1 MTPRM
6 KKIVVVVSVLIV
18 AYAATGRMLMGRSSN
33 EDKAFRALT
42 VYSEVLEH
50 IQRDYVDE
58 PNIPAVTNGAL
69 HGLLDSL
76 DPQSAYLSPLEY
88 KDYKEKSASPA
99 LGEAGMALTR
109 RFGYIGVISVL
120 PDSPAAKAG
129 LRIGD
134 ILEKIAGF
142 TTSQMAIDQAQLLLK
157 GNPGT
162 TVKISAIRRGKAE
175 PQDIDI
181 TLAKLAAPKLVE
193 DKVAGDIAYLHVP
206 EFNAGTTA
214 QIKEALAGFQQK
226 GAKKLILDLRDCAIG
241 DEAEGISTAQLF
253 VPSGT
258 ITTLKGQT
266 VAPVNYTAD
275 PAKVV
280 WNLPVA
286 VLIGNGTAGPA
297 EIVASAI
304 ADNKRGETVGE
315 RTYGIASQQKLIE
328 MDNGAALILTTALYY
343 SPGGKNIPAE
353 GITPTQEVHLSID
366 QLMAMNDVVAPTPP
380 PSASPDDAD
389 MKKAIDILQN
399 GVTPAKKAA

>member
-1 MTPRM
+1 M

-88 KDYKEKSASPA
+88 KDYKDKSANPGA
-99 LGEAGMALTR
+99 GEAGMALTR

-142 TTSQMAIDQAQLLLK
+142 TTSQMAIDQAQLLMK

-162 TVKISAIRRGKAE
+162 TIKISAIRRGKAE

-206 EFNAGTTA
+206 QFYAGSTA
-214 QIKEALAGFQQK
+214 QIKEALAQFQQK
-226 GAKKLILDLRDCAIG
+226 GAKKLIVDLRDCALG

-266 VAPVNYTAD
+266 VAPVVYSAD
-275 PAKVV
+275 ASKVA

-304 ADNKRGETVGE
+304 ADNKRGETIGE
-315 RTYGIASQQKLIE
+315 RTYGIASEQKLIE
-328 MDNGAALILTTALYY
+328 MDNGSALILTTALYY

-353 GITPTQEVHLSID
+353 GIAPTQEVHLSID
-366 QLMAMNDVVAPTPP
+366 ALMAMNDVLAPTQP

-389 MKKAIDILQN
+389 MKKAIEILEN
-399 GVTPAKKAA
+399 GAAPLKKAA

>member
-1 MTPRM
+1 MSPRL
-6 KKIVVVVSVLIV
+6 KKIVVVVSVLV
-18 AYAATGRMLMGRSSN
+18 VGYAATGRLLMGRSS

-88 KDYKEKSASPA
+88 KDYKEKTASTPG
-99 LGEAGMALTR
+99 GEAGMALTR

-157 GNPGT
+157 GQPGT
-162 TVKISAIRRGKAE
+162 VVKLSAIRRGKAE

-181 TLAKLAAPKLVE
+181 TLARLAPSKLVE
-193 DKVAGDIAYLHVP
+193 DKLAGDIAYLHVP
-206 EFNAGTTA
+206 EFTAGTTA

-226 GAKKLILDLRDCAIG
+226 GAKKLILDLRDCAMG

-266 VAPVNYTAD
+266 VTPVVYSAD
-275 PAKVV
+275 ASKVA
-280 WNLPVA
+280 WSLPVA

-304 ADNKRGETVGE
+304 SDNKRGDTVGE

-328 MDNGAALILTTALYY
+328 MDNGSALILTVALYY
-343 SPGGKNIPAE
+343 SPSGKNIAAE
-353 GITPTQEVHLSID
+353 GIAPTVEIHPSID
-366 QLMAMNDVVAPTPP
+366 SLMAANDVLSPTLP
-380 PSASPDDAD
+380 PSASPDDID
-389 MKKAIDILQN
+389 MKKAIEILQS
-399 GVTPAKKAA
+399 GAAPAVKKAA

>member
-1 MTPRM
+1 MSPRL
-6 KKIVVVVSVLIV
+6 KKTIVVVSVLIV

-88 KDYKEKSASPA
+88 KDYKEKSASPTT
-99 LGEAGMALTR
+99 GEAGMALTR

-193 DKVAGDIAYLHVP
+193 DKLAGDIAYLHVA
-206 EFNAGTTA
+206 EFKAGTTA
-214 QIKEALAGFQQK
+214 QIKDALAQFQQK
-226 GAKKLILDLRDCAIG
+226 GAKKLILDLRDCALG

-266 VAPVNYTAD
+266 VAPVVYSAD
-275 PAKVV
+275 PSKVA

-328 MDNGAALILTTALYY
+328 MDNGSALILTTALYY

-353 GITPTQEVHLSID
+353 GIAPTQEIHLSID

-380 PSASPDDAD
+380 PSASPDDPD
-389 MKKAIDILQN
+389 MKKAIEILQAP
-399 GVTPAKKAA
+399 VAPMKKAA

>member
-1 MTPRM
+1 MSPRL

-99 LGEAGMALTR
+99 SGEAGMALTR

-181 TLAKLAAPKLVE
+181 TLAKLAPPKLVE
-193 DKVAGDIAYLHVP
+193 DRVAGDIAYLHVP
-206 EFNAGTTA
+206 QFNAGTTA
-214 QIKEALAGFQQK
+214 QIKDALAQFQQK
-226 GAKKLILDLRDCAIG
+226 GAKKLILDLRDCALG
-241 DEAEGISTAQLF
+241 EEAEGISTAQLF

-266 VAPVNYTAD
+266 VAPVVYSAD
-275 PAKVV
+275 PAKVA
-280 WNLPVA
+280 WSLPVA

-304 ADNKRGETVGE
+304 ADNKRGETIGE

-328 MDNGAALILTTALYY
+328 MDNGSALILTTALYY

-353 GITPTQEVHLSID
+353 GIAPTQEVHLSID
-366 QLMAMNDVVAPTPP
+366 ALMAMNDVLAPTPP
-380 PSASPDDAD
+380 PSASTDDAD
-389 MKKAIDILQN
+389 MKKAIEILQS
-399 GVTPAKKAA
+399 GAAPVKKAA

>member
-1 MTPRM
+1 MSPRL
-6 KKIVVVVSVLIV
+6 KKVVVVVSVLV
-18 AYAATGRMLMGRSSN
+18 VGYAATGRMLMGRSS

-58 PNIPAVTNGAL
+58 PNIPAVTNGSL

-88 KDYKEKSASPA
+88 KDYKEKSASAPG
-99 LGEAGMALTR
+99 GEAGMALTR

-157 GNPGT
+157 GQPGT
-162 TVKISAIRRGKAE
+162 VVKLSAIRRGKAE
-175 PQDIDI
+175 PQDVDI
-181 TLAKLAAPKLVE
+181 TLARLAPSKLVE
-193 DKVAGDIAYLHVP
+193 DRVAGDIAYLHVP
-206 EFNAGTTA
+206 EFTLGTTV
-214 QIKEALAGFQQK
+214 QIKEALAQFQQK
-226 GAKKLILDLRDCAIG
+226 GAKKLILDLRDCALG

-253 VPSGT
+253 ISSGT

-266 VAPVNYTAD
+266 VTPVVYSAD
-275 PAKVV
+275 ASKVA
-280 WNLPVA
+280 WTLPVA

-304 ADNKRGETVGE
+304 SDNKRGDTVGE

-328 MDNGAALILTTALYY
+328 MDNGSALILTTALYY
-343 SPGGKNIPAE
+343 SPSGKNIPAE
-353 GITPTQEVHLSID
+353 GIAPTVEIHPSID
-366 QLMAMNDVVAPTPP
+366 SLMATNDVLSPTLP
-380 PSASPDDAD
+380 PSASPDDID
-389 MKKAIDILQN
+389 MKKAIEVLQTGAAP
-399 GVTPAKKAA
+399 GVKKAA

>member
-1 MTPRM
+1 
-6 KKIVVVVSVLIV
+6 
-18 AYAATGRMLMGRSSN
+18 
-33 EDKAFRALT
+33 
-42 VYSEVLEH
+42 
-50 IQRDYVDE
+50 VDE

-88 KDYKEKSASPA
+88 KDYKEKTASAPG
-99 LGEAGMALTR
+99 GEAGMALTR

-157 GNPGT
+157 GQPGT
-162 TVKISAIRRGKAE
+162 VVKLSAIRRGKAE

-181 TLAKLAAPKLVE
+181 TLAKLAPPKLVE
-193 DKVAGDIAYLHVP
+193 DRVAGDIAYLHVP
-206 EFNAGTTA
+206 EFTSGTTA

-226 GAKKLILDLRDCAIG
+226 GAKKLILDLRDCALG
-241 DEAEGISTAQLF
+241 EEAEGISTAQLF

-266 VAPVNYTAD
+266 VTPVVYSAD
-275 PAKVV
+275 AAKVA
-280 WNLPVA
+280 WTLPVA

-304 ADNKRGETVGE
+304 SDNKRGDTVGE

-328 MDNGAALILTTALYY
+328 MDNGSALILTVALYY
-343 SPGGKNIPAE
+343 SPSGKNIPAE
-353 GITPTQEVHLSID
+353 GIAPTVEVHPSID
-366 QLMAMNDVVAPTPP
+366 NLMAANDVLAPTPP
-380 PSASPDDAD
+380 PSASPDDID
-389 MKKAIDILQN
+389 MKKAIEILQS
-399 GVTPAKKAA
+399 GVAPGLKKAA